1 MKTDDL
7 RIVKIRPLLSPAIL
21 AEEIP
26 LTDTASTRVYEAR
39 RAIEAI
45 LDGSKDARLLVVV
58 GTCSIHDTKAA
69 FEYATKLKPIA
80 DALSDALLVVM
91 RVSFAKPRTV

>member
-45 LDGSKDARLLVVV
+45 LDGTDARFLVVV
-58 GTCSIHDTKAA
+58 GPCSVHDTKAGIRCPA
-69 FEYATKLKPIA
+69 HCHAR
-80 DALSDALLVVM
+80 LL
-91 RVSFAKPRTV
+91 RKAAHGRRLEGTHQ